1 MLRRNL
7 FALSGAAAVAGC
19 EGPQRLASLPE
30 AFRARRPFQDLPE
43 DCRVVMNGRD
53 DRLIAQ
59 IALDALRR
67 EVEYAQRSRTALGP
81 ADFLAISGGGENG
94 AFGAGLL
101 TAWSELGTRPTFKAV
116 TGVSTGALSAPFAFL
131 GRDYDHALEA
141 VYTQIRP
148 EDVLQS
154 RGLLTALF
162 SDSLYD
168 STPLLQTIRRF
179 VTADFLAAIAREY
192 TERGRLLFVATTN
205 LDAPVAVMWNMGSI
219 AASGNA
225 NASELFARILLASA
239 SIPGAFPPVMIDIE
253 SEGQHFQEM
262 HVDGGTTA
270 QVVFYPP
277 SFGGTEMSQRLP
289 QQDQTTARLAAN
301 RPRQLYVI
309 RNGVLTAQNETTK
322 RSTMKIA
329 GRAISTLIQSQGVG
343 DLFRLYLV
351 CKRDGIDYNVS
362 WIPESFTDRL
372 ESPFD
377 PAYMKKL
384 YAVGRAEMLAGR
396 AWSKLPPGFD
406 PTPIRN
412 I

>member
-7 FALSGAAAVAGC
+7 FAFGSAAAVAGC
-19 EGPQRLASLPE
+19 AGPERLASLPE
-30 AFRARRPFQDLPE
+30 AFRARRSFQGLPE
-43 DCRVVMNGRD
+43 DCRIVMDGSD

-59 IALDALRR
+59 ITLDALRR
-67 EVEYAQRSRTALGP
+67 EVEYSERNKTALGP

-94 AFGAGLL
+94 AYGAGLL
-101 TAWSELGTRPTFKAV
+101 TAWSQLGTRPTFKAV

-131 GRDYDHALEA
+131 GSAYDRNLEE
-141 VYTQIRP
+141 VYTQIKP

-168 STPLLQTIRRF
+168 SAPLLRTIQRF

-192 TERGRLLFVATTN
+192 TERGRLLLVATTN
-205 LDAPVAVMWNMGSI
+205 LDVPVAVMWNMGSI
-219 AASGNA
+219 AASGAPNA
-225 NASELFARILLASA
+225 PELFARILLASA
-239 SIPGAFPPVMIDIE
+239 SIPGAFPPVMLDIE
-253 SEGQHFQEM
+253 TDGQRFQEM

-277 SFGGTEMSQRLP
+277 SFGGAEVSQKLP
-289 QQDQTTARLAAN
+289 QADQATARIALR
-301 RPRQLYVI
+301 RPRKLYVI
-309 RNGVLTAQNETTK
+309 RNGTLNAQNETIE

-329 GRAISTLIQSQGVG
+329 GRAISTLIQTQGVG
-343 DLFRLYLV
+343 DLFRLYLL

-362 WIPESFTDRL
+362 WIPASFTDKL
-372 ESPFD
+372 EKPFD
-377 PAYMKKL
+377 PPYMKKL
-384 YAVGRAEMLAGR
+384 YEVGRAEMLAGR

-406 PTPIRN
+406 PTPIRET
-412 I
+412 

>member
-7 FALSGAAAVAGC
+7 FALSGAATVAGC
-19 EGPQRLASLPE
+19 GAPERLASLPD

-43 DCRVVMNGRD
+43 DCRIVMDGRD
-53 DRLIAQ
+53 DRMIGQ
-59 IALDALRR
+59 MALNALRR
-67 EVEYAQRSRTALGP
+67 EVEYSERNKTALGP

-94 AFGAGLL
+94 AYGAGLL

-131 GRDYDHALEA
+131 GKDYDRNLEQ
-141 VYTQIRP
+141 VYTELKP
-148 EDVLQS
+148 DDVLRS

-179 VTADFLAAIAREY
+179 VTAEFLAAIAREY
-192 TERGRLLFVATTN
+192 TERGRLLLVATTN
-205 LDAPVAVMWNMGSI
+205 LDVPVAVMWNMGSI
-219 AASGNA
+219 AASGNP
-225 NASELFARILLASA
+225 NAAELFSRILLASA

-253 SEGQHFQEM
+253 SDNQRFQEM

-277 SFGGTEMSQRLP
+277 SFGGTEISQGLP
-289 QQDQTTARLAAN
+289 PQDQATARLAAR
-301 RPRQLYVI
+301 RPRRLYVI
-309 RNGVLTAQNETTK
+309 RNGVLTTQTETTQ

-329 GRAISTLIQSQGVG
+329 GRAISSLIQSQGVG
-343 DLFRLYLV
+343 DLFRLFVV
-351 CKRDGIDYNVS
+351 CKRDGIDYNVA
-362 WIPESFTDRL
+362 WIPSSFTEKL
-372 ESPFD
+372 GSPFD
-377 PAYMKKL
+377 PVYMKKL
-384 YAVGRAEMLAGR
+384 YDVGRAEMLAGS

-406 PTPIRN
+406 PTPIRD